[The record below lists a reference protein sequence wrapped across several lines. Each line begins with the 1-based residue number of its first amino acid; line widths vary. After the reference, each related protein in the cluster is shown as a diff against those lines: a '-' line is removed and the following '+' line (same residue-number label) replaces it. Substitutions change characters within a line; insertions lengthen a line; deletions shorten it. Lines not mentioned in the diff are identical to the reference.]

1 MKENRNMP
9 TAVITGASRGLGR
22 ALTERLLS
30 LGWYVYG
37 ISRSSPRINH
47 PNFQEYLADITD
59 EPAVQRVVNSIKE
72 AGKPIEVLVN
82 NAGAASMNAFL
93 LTPVKTAESIMR
105 LNYLSSFNT
114 TQLFGKMMARRRHGL
129 IINITTVA
137 VPLNLEGEAAYVASK
152 AAVEALTRVTAREII
167 AQGVKVIALGF
178 GPIDTDLTRAIS
190 RDKIQK
196 INDRIGRPSGTT
208 LNEAIDFIFEKI
220 TNSKIISGSVE
231 YLGDIK

>member
-1 MKENRNMP
+1 MTENHNMP
-9 TAVITGASRGLGR
+9 TAVITGTSRGLGR

-37 ISRSSPRINH
+37 ISRSSSRINH
-47 PNFQEYLADITD
+47 PHFQEYLVDITN
-59 EPAVQRVVNSIKE
+59 EQAVQQVANSIKE
-72 AGKPIEVLVN
+72 TGKSIEVLVN

-93 LTPVKTAESIMR
+93 LTPFKSAESIMR
-105 LNYLSSFNT
+105 LNYLSTFNT
-114 TQLFGKMMARRRHGL
+114 TQLFGKIMARQRHGL
-129 IINITTVA
+129 IVNITTVA

-152 AAVEALTRVTAREII
+152 AAVEALTRVTAREMI

-196 INDRIGRPSGTT
+196 INDQISRPSGTT
-208 LNEAIDFIFEKI
+208 LSEAIDFILEKI
-220 TNSKIISGSVE
+220 NNSEIKSGSVE
-231 YLGDIK
+231 YLGDIR

>member
-1 MKENRNMP
+1 ML

-37 ISRSSPRINH
+37 ISRTSSRINH
-47 PNFQEYLADITD
+47 PHFQEYLVDIAD
-59 EPAVQRVVNSIKE
+59 EPAVQGVVNSIKE
-72 AGKPIEVLVN
+72 AGKPIELLVN

-93 LTPVKTAESIMR
+93 LTPLKTAESIMR
-105 LNYLSSFNT
+105 LNYLGSFNT
-114 TQLFGKMMARRRHGL
+114 TQLFGKIMARQRHGL
-129 IINITTVA
+129 IVNITTVA

-167 AQGVKVIALGF
+167 TQGVKVIALGF
-178 GPIDTDLTRAIS
+178 GPMDTDLTRAIS

-196 INDRIGRPSGTT
+196 INHQIGRPDGTT
-208 LNEAIDFIFEKI
+208 LNEAVDFILEKI
-220 TNSKIISGSVE
+220 NNPKIISGSVE
-231 YLGDIK
+231 YLGDIR

>member
-9 TAVITGASRGLGR
+9 TAVITGTSRGLGR
-22 ALTERLLS
+22 ALTEKLLS

-37 ISRSSPRINH
+37 ISRSSSRIKH
-47 PNFQEYLADITD
+47 PNFQEYLVDITE

-114 TQLFGKMMARRRHGL
+114 TQLFGKMMARQRHGL

-220 TNSKIISGSVE
+220 NNSKTISGSVE